1 MQLASQGGAGS
12 GNAIKMIKSDPVF
25 ALQYAAYKASQKKK
39 NPAKSSPAGSRP

>member
-12 GNAIKMIKSDPVF
+12 GNAIKMINSDPVF
-25 ALQYAAYKASQKKK
+25 ALQYAAYKAQKKK